1 MAALDNLIQ
10 LYSEEKTTVQ
20 PTVSPASIQGREAWA
35 AAYRIFAHFIPKIIA
50 AAHELESATV
60 AGNIFQAAQRELAGL
75 YAGGI
80 TGRRLAMCVFD
91 ILADTYEAEK
101 TLDQAEKQ
109 L

>member
-1 MAALDNLIQ
+1 ML
-10 LYSEEKTTVQ
+10 EKLKERKPPTTAQ
-20 PTVSPASIQGREAWA
+20 PSPAQPPAPGREAWA

-60 AGNIFQAAQRELAGL
+60 AGNVFQAAQRELAGL